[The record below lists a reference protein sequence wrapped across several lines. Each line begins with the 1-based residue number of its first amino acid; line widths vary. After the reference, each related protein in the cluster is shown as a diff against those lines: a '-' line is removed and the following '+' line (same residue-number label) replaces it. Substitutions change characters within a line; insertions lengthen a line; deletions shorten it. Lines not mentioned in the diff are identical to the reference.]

1 MPESLS
7 IPAVLKSDAGQAL
20 LSGLQPLDRFP
31 GRMAVAR
38 AVCEGLGLVD
48 AQGRLRLSSCMA
60 ALAALA
66 ALEAEGGFRLPPE
79 GSGKGVARAPRMQLA
94 PVAEAVGVPSRVD
107 DVVGLEVR
115 PVGGDAERRLL
126 ARMLADDHPLG
137 ASQHAGRQLRYLLC
151 SDHGLLGG
159 FVFASPAPRLSARD
173 DWIGWDAAGRSAGL
187 DRVVGMSRFL
197 IRRGVCCRNLASK
210 ALALCLRRLGADF
223 LGRYGILPLL
233 VETFVGEG
241 YSGGSLCAAGWTY
254 VGESAGRGRR
264 AGTGE
269 RVPPK
274 AVWLRPLTSG
284 WRREFGVVGA
294 PPDPPPRRR
303 SVLGPGDGL
312 DRDRWAG
319 NEFGGAALHGKLR
332 DRLVASAAV
341 QAAAPSKTFFT
352 AACGNQALVTGYYRM
367 IRKADHEHVGLT
379 PEGILA
385 GHRDRTVRRMRGAG
399 TVLLIQDGTDL
410 NFATH
415 PGCDGLG
422 VIARNGRKGSGTLG
436 IHMHST
442 FAVSE
447 QGIPLGVPRI
457 EFDCPEGG
465 GERGKPPEE
474 RKSGRWLRGW
484 RDSSLLAG
492 EANAV
497 KGRAGGI
504 SVVSVMDREG
514 DIAAL
519 FVEHRDR
526 GGADLLVRARAD
538 RVLADG
544 GRLFEEVRASTSPS
558 RHEICVDRASARRAA
573 RGQKAFAGR
582 EARRAAVEL
591 RWLELS
597 VPVPRQE
604 RRRLGSEPVRL
615 TAVHALELSPPSGT
629 EALEWLLLTTLPVG
643 NADEARRILD
653 LYALRWRIEDWH
665 RILKTGCEIEK
676 SGFRT
681 AERMK
686 AAVTI
691 NAVIAWRLAALTLMG
706 RDTPELPAHKM
717 FSASEIAMLLDFA
730 IAGGFPVPGRER
742 PEDPVDLEAVSL
754 GQALL
759 LVARLGGY
767 LNRSNDGPPGH
778 QTVWEGYARL
788 VTGAQT
794 IERIEENGEASALHP
809 YLARNAATS
818 GHGEGR
824 SRRP

>member
-1 MPESLS
+1 MTESLS
-7 IPAVLKSDAGQAL
+7 IPALLKSEAGQAFL
-20 LSGLQPLDRFP
+20 AGLEPLDRFP

-38 AVCEGLGLVD
+38 AVCEGLGLAD
-48 AQGRLRLSSCMA
+48 ARGRLRISSCV
-60 ALAALA
+60 AALA
-66 ALEAEGGFRLPPE
+66 ALESEGGFRLPPE
-79 GSGKGVARAPRMQLA
+79 GSGTGVTRVPRMQST
-94 PVAEAVGVPSRVD
+94 PVAEPVGVPPRVD
-107 DVVGLEVR
+107 GVCGLEVR
-115 PVGGDAERRLL
+115 PVVGDAERLLL

-137 ASQHAGRQLRYLLC
+137 ASQHAGRQLRYLVG
-151 SDHGLLGG
+151 SDHGPLGG

-173 DWIGWDAAGRSAGL
+173 GWIGWDAAGRSAGL

-197 IRRGVCCRNLASK
+197 IRKGVSCRNLASK
-210 ALALCLRRLGADF
+210 ALALCLRRLGDDF
-223 LGRYGILPLL
+223 LGRYGIRPLL
-233 VETFVGEG
+233 VETFVGDG

-254 VGESAGRGRR
+254 VGDSAGRGRR
-264 AGTGE
+264 AMTGE

-274 AVWLRPLTSG
+274 AVWLRPLTPG
-284 WRREFGVVGA
+284 WRRDLGVGGA
-294 PPDPPPRRR
+294 VAEPPPHPR

-312 DRDRWAG
+312 DKDRWAM

-385 GHRDRTVRRMRGAG
+385 GHRERTVRRMRGAG
-399 TVLLIQDGTDL
+399 TVLLIQGGTDL

-415 PGCDGLG
+415 HGCDGLG
-422 VIARNGRKGSGTLG
+422 VISRNGRKGSGTLG
-436 IHMHST
+436 IHMHGT
-442 FAVSE
+442 LAVSDR
-447 QGIPLGVPRI
+447 GIPLGVPRI
-457 EFDCPEGG
+457 EFACPEGG
-465 GERGKPPEE
+465 SERGKPPEE
-474 RKSGRWLRGW
+474 RKSARWLRGW
-484 RDSSLLAG
+484 RDGSLLAA

-497 KGRAGGI
+497 KGRADGVG
-504 SVVSVMDREG
+504 VVSVMDREG

-519 FVEHRDR
+519 FVEQRDR

-544 GRLFEEVRASTSPS
+544 ERLFAEVRASAPRS
-558 RHEICVDRASARRAA
+558 RHEIRVDRAS
-573 RGQKAFAGR
+573 
-582 EARRAAVEL
+582 ARRAAVEL
-591 RWLELS
+591 RWLDLS
-597 VPVPRQE
+597 VPVPRKE
-604 RRRLGSEPVRL
+604 RGRLGSEPVPL
-615 TAVHALELSPPSGT
+615 TAVHAVEPSPPSGA

-643 NADEARRILD
+643 SADAARRVLD

-665 RILKTGCEIEK
+665 RILKSGCAIEK

-706 RDTPELPAHKM
+706 RDTPELPAHRM

-767 LNRSNDGPPGH
+767 LNRKNDGPPGH

-809 YLARNAATS
+809 YLARNA
-818 GHGEGR
+818 
-824 SRRP
+824 

>member
-1 MPESLS
+1 M
-7 IPAVLKSDAGQAL
+7 
-20 LSGLQPLDRFP
+20 
-31 GRMAVAR
+31 
-38 AVCEGLGLVD
+38 
-48 AQGRLRLSSCMA
+48 
-60 ALAALA
+60 
-66 ALEAEGGFRLPPE
+66 
-79 GSGKGVARAPRMQLA
+79 
-94 PVAEAVGVPSRVD
+94 
-107 DVVGLEVR
+107 
-115 PVGGDAERRLL
+115 
-126 ARMLADDHPLG
+126 
-137 ASQHAGRQLRYLLC
+137 
-151 SDHGLLGG
+151 
-159 FVFASPAPRLSARD
+159 
-173 DWIGWDAAGRSAGL
+173 
-187 DRVVGMSRFL
+187 
-197 IRRGVCCRNLASK
+197 
-210 ALALCLRRLGADF
+210 
-223 LGRYGILPLL
+223 
-233 VETFVGEG
+233 GEG

-284 WRREFGVVGA
+284 WRRAFGVVGA

-447 QGIPLGVPRI
+447 RGIPLGVPRI

-615 TAVHALELSPPSGT
+615 TAVHGPRALSAVRHGGPRMAVADDAAGRQRGRGAPDPRPVRPEVAHRGLAPDPEDRLRDREVG
-629 EALEWLLLTTLPVG
+629 LP
-643 NADEARRILD
+643 NRRADEGGRDDQRGDRLASGGADAHGPGHPGTARPQDVLG
-653 LYALRWRIEDWH
+653 LRDRDAA
-665 RILKTGCEIEK
+665 RLRDRRRLPGSRPGAAGG
-676 SGFRT
+676 SGGPRSC
-681 AERMK
+681 
-686 AAVTI
+686 
-691 NAVIAWRLAALTLMG
+691 IAWTGLA
-706 RDTPELPAHKM
+706 
-717 FSASEIAMLLDFA
+717 
-730 IAGGFPVPGRER
+730 
-742 PEDPVDLEAVSL
+742 
-754 GQALL
+754 
-759 LVARLGGY
+759 
-767 LNRSNDGPPGH
+767 
-778 QTVWEGYARL
+778 
-788 VTGAQT
+788 
-794 IERIEENGEASALHP
+794 
-809 YLARNAATS
+809 
-818 GHGEGR
+818 
-824 SRRP
+824 SRRPARRLPEPEQRRPAGPSDGLGGIRQARHRRADHRADRRERRGKRAASLSRSERRNVRTRRRPQPQALNRCRTALRNRKRCGVRRRAWSGTSPESRRCLVAK

>member
-1 MPESLS
+1 MTESLS
-7 IPAVLKSDAGQAL
+7 IPSVLKSEAGRTFLA
-20 LSGLQPLDRFP
+20 GLPPPTRFP
-31 GRMAVAR
+31 GRMAVAH

-48 AQGRLRLSSCMA
+48 AQGRLRTSSCMA
-60 ALAALA
+60 ALAAL
-66 ALEAEGGFRLPPE
+66 EAEGAFRLPPE
-79 GSGKGVARAPRMQLA
+79 GSGKGVARAPRMQSA
-94 PVAEAVGVPSRVD
+94 PVAEPVGLPSRVD
-107 DVVGLEVR
+107 GVRGLDVR
-115 PVGGDAERRLL
+115 PVDGDAERRLL

-137 ASQHAGRQLRYLLC
+137 ASQHAGRQMRYLIG
-151 SDHGLLGG
+151 SEHGWLGG

-173 DWIGWDAAGRSAGL
+173 GWIGWDAAGRSAGL
-187 DRVVGMSRFL
+187 GRVVGMSRFL
-197 IRRGVCCRNLASK
+197 IRNGVSCRNLASK
-210 ALALCLRRLGADF
+210 ALALCLRRLGGDF
-223 LGRYGILPLL
+223 LERYGVSPLL
-233 VETFVGEG
+233 VETFVGPG
-241 YSGGSLCAAGWTY
+241 YGGGSLCAAGWTY
-254 VGESAGRGRR
+254 VGETAGRGRR
-264 AGTGE
+264 AETGE

-274 AVWLRPLTSG
+274 AVWLRPLAPG
-284 WRREFGVVGA
+284 WRRALGVEGSGA
-294 PPDPPPRRR
+294 EPPPRPR
-303 SVLGPGDGL
+303 SVLGPDDGL
-312 DRDRWAG
+312 DRDRWAV

-332 DRLVASAAV
+332 ARLVASAAV

-367 IRKADHEHVGLT
+367 IGKADHEHVGLT

-385 GHRDRTVRRMRGAG
+385 GHRERTARRMRGAG

-415 PGCDGLG
+415 HGCDGLG
-422 VIARNGRKGSGTLG
+422 VISTNDRKAGSGTLG

-465 GERGKPPEE
+465 SERGKPPEA
-474 RKSGRWLRGW
+474 RKSARWLRGW
-484 RDSSLLAG
+484 RDSSALAA

-497 KGRAGGI
+497 RTRAGGTGA
-504 SVVSVMDREG
+504 VSVMDREG

-519 FVEHRDR
+519 FVEQRDR

-544 GRLFEEVRASTSPS
+544 DRLFAKVRASAAHA
-558 RHEICVDRASARRAA
+558 RHEVRVDRASARRSA
-573 RGQKAFAGR
+573 RGQRKAFAGR

-597 VPVPRQE
+597 VPVPRGE
-604 RRRLGSEPVRL
+604 RGRLGPEPVRL
-615 TAVHALELSPPSGT
+615 MAVHAFEPSPPAGA

-643 NADEARRILD
+643 TADEARRILD

-706 RDTPELPAHKM
+706 RDTPELPAHRM
-717 FSASEIAMLLDFA
+717 FAASEIAMLLDFA

-767 LNRSNDGPPGH
+767 LNRRNDGPPGH
-778 QTVWEGYARL
+778 QTVWEGYTRL

-794 IERIEENGEASALHP
+794 IERIAENGEASALHP
-809 YLARNAATS
+809 YLAQR
-818 GHGEGR
+818 G
-824 SRRP
+824 

>member
-1 MPESLS
+1 MTESLS
-7 IPAVLKSDAGQAL
+7 IPAVLKSEAGRAFL
-20 LSGLQPLDRFP
+20 AGLPPPARFP
-31 GRMAVAR
+31 GRMAVAH

-48 AQGRLRLSSCMA
+48 ARGRLRTSSCI
-60 ALAALA
+60 AALA
-66 ALEAEGGFRLPPE
+66 ALEAEGAFRLPPE
-79 GSGKGVARAPRMQLA
+79 GSGKGVSRAPRMQSA
-94 PVAEAVGVPSRVD
+94 PVAGPVGLPSRVD
-107 DVVGLEVR
+107 GVRGLGVR
-115 PVGGDAERRLL
+115 PVEGDAERRLL

-137 ASQHAGRQLRYLLC
+137 ASQHAGRQLRYLIG
-151 SDHGLLGG
+151 SDHGWLGG

-173 DWIGWDAAGRSAGL
+173 AWIGWDAAGRSAGL

-197 IRRGVCCRNLASK
+197 IRDGVSCRNLASK
-210 ALALCLRRLGADF
+210 ALALCLRRLGDDF
-223 LGRYGILPLL
+223 LARYGIRPLL
-233 VETFVGEG
+233 AETFVGEG
-241 YSGGSLCAAGWTY
+241 HCGGSLCAAGWTY
-254 VGESAGRGRR
+254 AGDSAGRGRR
-264 AGTGE
+264 AETGG

-274 AVWLRPLTSG
+274 AVWLRPLAPG
-284 WRREFGVVGA
+284 WRHELGVAGA
-294 PPDPPPRRR
+294 GAEPPPRPRT
-303 SVLGPGDGL
+303 VLGPGDGL
-312 DRDRWAG
+312 DRDSWAV

-332 DRLVASAAV
+332 ARLVASAAV

-367 IRKADHEHVGLT
+367 IGKADHEHVGLT
-379 PEGILA
+379 PESVLA
-385 GHRDRTVRRMRGAG
+385 GHRERTVRRMRGAG
-399 TVLLIQDGTDL
+399 TVLLVQDGTDL

-415 PGCDGLG
+415 HGCDGLG
-422 VIARNGRKGSGTLG
+422 VISNNGGKAGSGTLG
-436 IHMHST
+436 IHMHGT
-442 FAVSE
+442 FAVSDR
-447 QGIPLGVPRI
+447 GIPLGVPRI
-457 EFDCPEGG
+457 EFDCPDGG
-465 GERGKPPEE
+465 GERGRPPEE
-474 RKSGRWLRGW
+474 RKSARWLRGW
-484 RDSSLLAG
+484 RDSSALAA

-497 KGRAGGI
+497 RGRAGG
-504 SVVSVMDREG
+504 VAAVSVMDREG

-519 FVEHRDR
+519 FVEQRDS

-538 RVLADG
+538 RVLEDG
-544 GRLFEEVRASTSPS
+544 DRLFGTVRASAVRS
-558 RHEICVDRASARRAA
+558 RHEVRVDRASARRAA

-597 VPVPRQE
+597 VPVPRDE
-604 RRRLGSEPVRL
+604 RGRLGTEPFPL
-615 TAVHALELSPPSGT
+615 TAVHAFEPSPPSGA
-629 EALEWLLLTTLPVG
+629 EGLEWLLLTTLPVG
-643 NADEARRILD
+643 SADEARRILD

-665 RILKTGCEIEK
+665 RILKSGCEIEK

-706 RDTPELPAHKM
+706 RDTPELPARKM
-717 FSASEIAMLLDFA
+717 FAASEIAMLLDFA

-754 GQALL
+754 GQALM

-767 LNRSNDGPPGH
+767 LNRRNDGPPGH

-809 YLARNAATS
+809 YLARKA
-818 GHGEGR
+818 
-824 SRRP
+824 